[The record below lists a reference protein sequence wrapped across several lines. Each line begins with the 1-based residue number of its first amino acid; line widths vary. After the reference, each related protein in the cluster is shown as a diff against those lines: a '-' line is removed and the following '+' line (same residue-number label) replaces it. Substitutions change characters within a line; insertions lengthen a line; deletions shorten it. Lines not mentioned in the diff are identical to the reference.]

1 MRNVRRDGM
10 EHLKRMEKDGDMGK
24 DEHHSMSTKVQELT
38 DKIIKEIDESLASKE
53 AEIMQV

>member
-10 EHLKRMEKDGDMGK
+10 EHLKRMEKDGDIGE
-24 DEHHSMSTKVQELT
+24 DEHHKMSTKVQELT
-38 DKIIKEIDESLASKE
+38 DKVIKEIDEALASKE